1 MAGST
6 ITIIPKRSHTT
17 TTGGGGITYR
27 VAVDVARIQANVL
40 ACEGARLSE
49 LTVRNWLRSVGFT
62 PEPGSDGQSWLVDAE
77 ALRRLNKS
85 EILRIERVREYAP
98 CVERDAV

>member
-6 ITIIPKRSHTT
+6 TTIIPTSSHTT
-17 TTGGGGITYR
+17 TEGVTYR

-40 ACEGARLSE
+40 ACEGGRLSE

-62 PEPGSDGQSWLVDAE
+62 PEPCADGQSWLADAE
-77 ALRRLNKS
+77 GLRRLDKS
-85 EILRIERVREYAP
+85 EILRVERVRQYAP
-98 CVERDAV
+98 SVARDSG